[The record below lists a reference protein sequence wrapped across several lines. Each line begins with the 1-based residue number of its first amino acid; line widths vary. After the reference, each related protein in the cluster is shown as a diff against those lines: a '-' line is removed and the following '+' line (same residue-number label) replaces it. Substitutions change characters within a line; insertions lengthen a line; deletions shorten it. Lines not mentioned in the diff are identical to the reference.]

1 MQKFK
6 QQLYDKIQAIKLSS
20 NLQGIYF
27 KVPTNSEFPYI
38 YIGDFNVSDCSSKLK
53 RKHEIRF
60 KVVIYYRVQG
70 AKMRTEIF
78 NQLSFEIIKELESI
92 PMLFFLK
99 QNSSLTKEGI
109 GQITNDFK
117 VLCDDI

>member
-99 QNSSLTKEGI
+99 QNSLSH
-109 GQITNDFK
+109 
-117 VLCDDI
+117 